1 MQQPEVKAI
10 YGQQSFEVSSREFFL
25 SLVHLL
31 SLITEERVAKAD
43 LRGKRGRK
51 NDTFVTTSSLD
62 AARCA
67 VGGWKT
73 EGERGGSWFPLQNI
87 KPELYCSTCEHLQQ
101 N

>member
-1 MQQPEVKAI
+1 MQQPEVIGAI
-10 YGQQSFEVSSREFFL
+10 LVNNPLKFL
-25 SLVHLL
+25 LV
-31 SLITEERVAKAD
+31 TTKERVAKAD

-73 EGERGGSWFPLQNI
+73 EGERGGSWFPFQNI
-87 KPELYCSTCEHLQQ
+87 KPELYCHTCEHLQQ